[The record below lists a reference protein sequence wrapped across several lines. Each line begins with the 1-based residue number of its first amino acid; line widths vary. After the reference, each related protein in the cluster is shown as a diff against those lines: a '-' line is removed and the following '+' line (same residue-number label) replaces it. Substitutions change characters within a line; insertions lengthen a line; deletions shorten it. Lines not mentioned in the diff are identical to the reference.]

1 MNCRHGE
8 GEMLFSS
15 GARYKG
21 QWRYSD
27 MCHGL
32 LDFDEIKNSPTEKY
46 GSRIRKVPT
55 LFAVEFDSEGLV
67 EASPIFSSARSIKK
81 TGTLK
86 DTFEHGART
95 EYYAALQA
103 KDLAKT
109 QMEMWSGFLLMQAQ
123 IQGILALHRNH
134 WLLCR

>member
-1 MNCRHGE
+1 MEKAKCFFYQE
-8 GEMLFSS
+8 LVTKDS
-15 GARYKG
+15 GGIVICVMGCLILTK
-21 QWRYSD
+21 
-27 MCHGL
+27 L
-32 LDFDEIKNSPTEKY
+32 KNSPTEKY

-95 EYYAALQA
+95 EYYAALHFFSA
-103 KDLAKT
+103 KK
-109 QMEMWSGFLLMQAQ
+109 
-123 IQGILALHRNH
+123 IIK
-134 WLLCR
+134 